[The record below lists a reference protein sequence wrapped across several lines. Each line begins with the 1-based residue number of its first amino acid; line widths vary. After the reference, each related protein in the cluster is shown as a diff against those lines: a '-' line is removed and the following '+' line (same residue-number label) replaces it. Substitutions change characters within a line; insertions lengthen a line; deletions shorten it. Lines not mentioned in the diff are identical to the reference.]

1 MPEQDNEKDIK
12 VNVEKLQDEDELT
25 TPMERFFYHQRR
37 ALEET
42 GRALEAL
49 LPPDFKH
56 HSNEASQEFAKGFR
70 VLIDATIDEMKKVSE
85 REIEEDDE
93 TDETPKAKNTP
104 SDSDDDDDPP
114 TTTGSNKVKI
124 KLD

>member
-56 HSNEASQEFAKGFR
+56 HSNEASREFAKGFR

-85 REIEEDDE
+85 REDTQEEKKKPDADAD
-93 TDETPKAKNTP
+93 TG
-104 SDSDDDDDPP
+104 DDDDPP
-114 TTTGSNKVKI
+114 STTGSNKVKV
-124 KLD
+124 KVD